1 MWVVKIGGSLGQDPL
16 LPQWLSLLTQLGA
29 GRVALVAGGGGFAD
43 EARRLQGLWQFGDLA
58 AHNMAVLAMVQ
69 TAYQLHALN
78 PALLPVTRQADI
90 PRVLHSGH
98 TALWLPFELQR
109 AVPDPS
115 THWGHTSDSIA
126 LALARELHAER
137 LVLVKSCALQPGLS
151 LEDLGR
157 HGVLDQDFAGQ
168 AAAVPFPIHLL
179 RKDELHA
186 MRALLVGEW
195 LGHGLRSA
203 APRPASRSYAQPW
216 RADYA

>member
-29 GRVALVAGGGGFAD
+29 GRVAVVAGGGGFAD
-43 EARRLQGLWQFGDLA
+43 EARRLQSLWQFGDLA
-58 AHNMAVLAMVQ
+58 AHNIAILAMVQ
-69 TAYQLHALN
+69 TAYQLQALN

-90 PRVLHSGH
+90 PRALHRGH

-109 AVPDPS
+109 QAPDHS

-137 LVLVKSCALQPGLS
+137 LVLVKSCALAPDLS
-151 LEDLGR
+151 LEELGQS
-157 HGVLDQDFAGQ
+157 GVLDQDFAAQ

-179 RKDELHA
+179 RKDELEA

-195 LGHGLRSA
+195 PGHGLRTP
-203 APRPASRSYAQPW
+203 APRTTSWSCAQPW
-216 RADYA
+216 RAGHA